1 MMFSPLEFQKDA
13 IDDLTKA
20 FIAAWKKN
28 ERQLPIVFKSPTG
41 SGKTFMAAHFVRG
54 LNHLPNWDEDKA
66 FIWITF
72 SDDIAMQSKNKFEE
86 YFENTLENGLLTV
99 ADINKGKLQKND
111 ILFLNWQKVVSRA
124 AETRVLRRPED
135 DGQRK
140 EAGLYFEDFIDN
152 THKNNREIILVI
164 DEAHTHVTHDL
175 AQQVIDYINPKI
187 VLHITATPSE
197 EIELKSRRLNTFIEV
212 ARDRVVDEGLIKEK
226 ILVQTEEDLKK
237 YKSEDL
243 DEVLID
249 LGLSKRNEIIEAY
262 KKLRKNINPL
272 VLIQLPNDDNQLID
286 LGQKTKEEVVTNLL
300 IKKGVREGKI
310 AKWFDDHPRPEFL
323 EENDDEHEFLLFKQA
338 AGTGWDCP
346 RAHIL
351 VMFREINS
359 DTFYIQTVGRILR
372 MPEPN
377 QKEDYKNYSLLRTG
391 FLFTNYE
398 RNKVNAKWN
407 EISPNKQEIYVAQRK
422 RGIENIRLEAAYVS
436 RLEYGDLSNS
446 AKFQM
451 SFLKSMNKYFGIKED
466 DVLMGKASKK
476 LLESG
481 VNLKPTI
488 ENQIIVDAKFQD
500 FDQLGYEF
508 KKEGKDIKLQMS
520 KNDVEKT
527 FNYYCYKIL
536 KEQTEEEAKITNIAR
551 SWGPLKSAIRVW
563 LKSILNDDCDYFYRV
578 FVNDINKEASSK
590 FRPAMT
596 QALIDYK
603 PLLQKLIEERRKLQE
618 EREAPIFSIQDEYW
632 YNEDYEDV
640 GSKLCVL
647 EKSYFLKEYLGKENE
662 KRFREYIDKKDKDIK
677 WWFKNADY
685 GKEYFSI
692 KYLNSR
698 EKAYRLFYPDWI
710 IRFKDGRIGIFD
722 TKAGDTALPNGSGN
736 TKDKAKALS
745 LKLKDLGKNYIGGI
759 AVFENG
765 VWYYNNSED
774 YDYAPGKLNKDW
786 KKFEDLF

>member
-20 FIAAWKKN
+20 FIAVWKKN
-28 ERQLPIVFKSPTG
+28 ERQLPLVFKSPTG

-99 ADINKGKLQKND
+99 TDINKGKLQKND

-124 AETRVLRRPED
+124 AESRVLRRPED
-135 DGQRK
+135 EGQRK
-140 EAGLYFEDFIDN
+140 ETGLYFEDFIDN
-152 THKNNREIILVI
+152 THKDNREIILVI

-187 VLHITATPSE
+187 VIHITATPAE
-197 EIELKSRRLNTFIEV
+197 EIELKSRRLNSFIEV
-212 ARDRVVDEGLIKEK
+212 ARDRVIDEGLIKEK

-272 VLIQLPNDDNQLID
+272 VLIQLPNDDRELVD
-286 LGQKTKEEVVTNLL
+286 LGQKTKEEIVTNLL
-300 IKKGVREGKI
+300 IKKGIQEGKI

-323 EENDDEHEFLLFKQA
+323 EENDDEHEFLLFKLA

-407 EISPNKQEIYVAQRK
+407 EISPNKQEIYVAQKK

-451 SFLKSMNKYFGIKED
+451 SFLKSMNKHFGIKED

-476 LLESG
+476 LSEFG
-481 VNLKPTI
+481 IDLKPTI

-508 KKEGKDIKLQMS
+508 KKAGKDIKLQMS
-520 KNDVEKT
+520 RNDIEKT

-536 KEQTEEEAKITNIAR
+536 KEQTEEDAKITNIAR

-563 LKSILNDDCDYFYRV
+563 LKSILSDDCDYYYRV
-578 FVNDINKEASSK
+578 FVNDIKKEASSK

-603 PLLQKLIEERRKLQE
+603 PLLIKLIEERRKLQE

-640 GSKLCVL
+640 SSKLCVL
-647 EKSYFLKEYLGKENE
+647 EKSYFLKEYLGKQNE

-685 GKEYFSI
+685 GKEYYSI
-692 KYLNSR
+692 KYWNSR
-698 EKAYRLFYPDWI
+698 EQAYRLFYPDWI

-722 TKAGDTALPNGSGN
+722 SKAGDTALPNGQGN

-745 LKLKDLGKNYIGGI
+745 IKLKDLGKNYIGGI
-759 AVFENG
+759 AIFENG
-765 VWYYNNSED
+765 VWYYSNSEE
-774 YDYAPGKLNKDW
+774 YDYAPGRLNKDW